1 MCGVSQGTVDRAL
14 NNRPGISEKTRQ
26 RILETAEN
34 LGYRPHFLARSLAKG
49 RTKTIGLIVLDLYNR
64 FFAQLVNAI
73 EYNARQQDYFV
84 HLTLTGKDGN
94 TEKACIEHLMSRQ
107 VDGLILFTVNKGM
120 EFSNY
125 LQKLNIPLVTIC
137 NRVEGEFPFVG
148 IDDYRAMKEATLHAV
163 QKGYQRIIYVSP
175 PLSFGNDMNIYSQ
188 EQRLKGCLDALD
200 EINGLKPLIISE
212 RNFLSRL
219 DAISLK
225 DPLRTAVLCS
235 SDIYALEILKHLEA
249 RGISVPADAGLMG
262 FDNIDMLRYVKPS
275 IATVSYPFEELGG
288 KALDLLLK
296 QMQGDVDTADRLL
309 EHKIL
314 DGYSL

>member
-1 MCGVSQGTVDRAL
+1 MKNFTYKGAKTNEISFPLGGIGTGCIGLSGNGRLIDWEIFNKPNKGSDGELSHFAIKAEVDGRVLDARVLNGDLHPPYSGVLNRSMYQGFGWGPQIATMAGV
-14 NNRPGISEKTRQ
+14 
-26 RILETAEN
+26 
-34 LGYRPHFLARSLAKG
+34 PHFKEV
-49 RTKTIGLIVLDLYNR
+49 I
-64 FFAQLVNAI
+64 
-73 EYNARQQDYFV
+73 
-84 HLTLTGKDGN
+84 
-94 TEKACIEHLMSRQ
+94 
-107 VDGLILFTVNKGM
+107 
-120 EFSNY
+120 Y

-200 EINGLKPLIISE
+200 EINGLEPVIISE
-212 RNFLSRL
+212 RNFLSGL
-219 DAISLK
+219 DAINLK

-235 SDIYALEILKHLEA
+235 SDIYALEILRHLEA

-275 IATVSYPFEELGG
+275 IATVSYPFEELGV

-296 QMQGDVDTADRLL
+296 QMQGDDDTVDRLL
-309 EHKIL
+309 EHTIL
-314 DGYSL
+314 DGDSL